1 MNVLFTS
8 VEAAPFAKAGG
19 MADVVGSLPAALR
32 KLGIDARVLMPG
44 GGFIPHFKY
53 NIQHLFSFPFTHRTG
68 TTEVHVYHTEHDSV
82 PFYFIQAWP
91 YIGQE
96 HGVYQDLAMDYP
108 RMIFFSKACQAVAWQ
123 LKERLGWMPDVFH
136 AHDWHTGLV
145 PFLLVSSRWQDAWR
159 HAGSMITIH
168 NMAYQGDYAG
178 PFLYEQGIP
187 PRIEPRLWQM
197 GKDNN
202 LLAIGIN
209 YADFVTTVSP
219 RYAQEIQGPENGY
232 GLEGLVR
239 ARLPDL
245 RGIVNGIDMDYWNPA
260 KDPMIAQHYDADN
273 WETQRAANKATLQR
287 KLGLPERPDVPVL
300 GVVSRLTAQKGIDL
314 LLPAMEGILQLDDVQ
329 FVALGSGEDRYEYGL
344 WRLADRFRGK
354 CAYENG
360 YAEDLAHQ
368 IYAGCDIFLMPSN
381 FEPCGTS
388 QMLAMRY
395 GSLPLVRETGGLADT
410 VQNYDNGAA
419 DYGTGFMFLWQE
431 PYALYNTVRWA
442 LETFRERPEAWQ
454 RMVQRAMTVDFSWD
468 VSARQY
474 ADLYEESRK
483 RHS

>member
-32 KLGIDARVLMPG
+32 KIGIDARVLLPG
-44 GGFIPHFKY
+44 AGFIQHFKY

-68 TTEVHVYHTEHDSV
+68 TTDVHIYGTEHNGV
-82 PFYFIQAWP
+82 PVYFIQAWP

-96 HGVYQDLAMDYP
+96 KGVYQDLSLDYP
-108 RMIFFSKACQAVAWQ
+108 RMIFFSKAVQAVAWQ
-123 LKERLGWMPDVFH
+123 LKERLGWMADVFH

-145 PFLLVSSRWQDAWR
+145 PFLLVASRWQEEWR
-159 HAGSMITIH
+159 HVGSLLTIH
-168 NMAYQGDYAG
+168 NMGYQGNHAG

-187 PRIEPRLWQM
+187 DRVEPRLWQM
-197 GKDNN
+197 NAHDN
-202 LLAIGIN
+202 LMAIGIN

-219 RYAQEIQGPENGY
+219 RYAIEIQNSPNGY

-245 RGIVNGIDMDYWNPA
+245 RGILNGIDIDYWNPA
-260 KDPMIAQHYDADN
+260 TDPLIDYHFDAEN
-273 WETQRAANKATLQR
+273 WHTHRAPNKTALQQRV
-287 KLGLPERPDVPVL
+287 GLPVRDDVPVL

-314 LLPAMEGILQLDDVQ
+314 LLPAMEGVLNWHDVQ
-329 FVALGSGEDRYEYGL
+329 LVVLGSGEDDYEYGL
-344 WRLADRFRGK
+344 WRLASMFPGK
-354 CAYENG
+354 CRYESG
-360 YAEDLAHQ
+360 YSEEMAHK
-368 IYAGCDIFLMPSN
+368 IYAGSDMFLMPSI

-395 GSLPLVRETGGLADT
+395 GSLPVVRETGGLADT
-410 VQNYDNGAA
+410 VQNYDNAAA
-419 DYGTGFMFLWQE
+419 DYGTGFTFLWEQ

-442 LETFRERPEAWQ
+442 LETYHERGDAWK
-454 RMVQRAMTVDFSWD
+454 RMMQRAMQVDFSWD
-468 VSARQY
+468 ISARQY
-474 ADLYEESRK
+474 ADLYEESQR